1 MLSRRDLLKSALAS
15 SSLLALGRLV
25 PGFVY
30 NTALAAEQGK
40 DNILVVIEMNGGNDG
55 LNTVIPFANELYY
68 KNRPTLKIPK
78 EQVVKL
84 DDEVGLHPAMQQG
97 FGQMHQKSSLAV
109 IQGVGYPNP
118 DRSHFESMDRW
129 HMADPAR
136 KMATGWLGRSINEL
150 QGKSGGI
157 PIMHIGVGRLPL
169 SLQGSTTGA
178 ISVNNKQPYRLD
190 LGGGTEE
197 RHKARRKL
205 LEDLAAPDKD
215 ADKDNLLQF
224 VARREV
230 QTLSTLDRL
239 QAVLRGTGN
248 GNDQF
253 FDPQTGRI
261 LNNALPPKLQLIA
274 RLIQQEFGTRVFYV
288 MIDGFDTHSGQ
299 VEAHRGL
306 LQQVS
311 DGIFQMFQ
319 TLQQGGHDKRVLV
332 MTFSEFGRRV
342 KENGSGTDHG
352 AASCMFVAGPGVKGG
367 VVGKHPS
374 LEKLDDGDLIHHTD
388 FRRVYATL
396 LDDWLG
402 VDSKAV
408 LAGKFESLGFVKK
421 A

>member
-15 SSLLALGRLV
+15 SSLLALGKVV

-55 LNTVIPFANELYY
+55 LNTVIPYADDLYH
-68 KNRPTLKIPK
+68 KNRPTLKQTK
-78 EQVVKL
+78 DQVIKL
-84 DDEVGLHPAMQQG
+84 DDHVGLNQAMQSFRQL
-97 FGQMHQKSSLAV
+97 HQKGELAV

-129 HMADPAR
+129 HMGDPNR
-136 KMATGWLGRSINEL
+136 KMATGWLGRSLNEL
-150 QGKSGGI
+150 QHKTGGI
-157 PIMHIGVGRLPL
+157 PIMHIGPNKLPL
-169 SLQGSTTGA
+169 ALQGSSTGA

-190 LGGGTEE
+190 LGGGTED
-197 RHKARRKL
+197 RLKARRKL
-205 LEDLAAPDKD
+205 LEDLAAPDKE

-239 QAVLRGTGN
+239 QAVLRGPNQG
-248 GNDQF
+248 DQPF
-253 FDPQTGRI
+253 YGPDGRF

-288 MIDGFDTHSGQ
+288 MIDGFDTHSAQ
-299 VEAHRGL
+299 DQAHRGI

-319 TLQQGGHDKRVLV
+319 VLQQGGHDKRVLV

-342 KENGSGTDHG
+342 KENGSKGTDHG

-374 LEKLDDGDLIHHTD
+374 LSDLDDGDLKYHTD

-396 LDDWLG
+396 LDNWLG

-408 LAGKFESLGFVKK
+408 LAGKFDTLDFIKK

>member
-1 MLSRRDLLKSALAS
+1 MLSRRELLKSALAG
-15 SSLLALGRLV
+15 SSLLALSKFV
-25 PGFVY
+25 PGFVF

-40 DNILVVIEMNGGNDG
+40 DTILVVIEMTGGNDG
-55 LNTVIPFANELYY
+55 LNTVIPYADDLYH
-68 KNRPTLKIPK
+68 KNRPTLKHTK

-84 DDEVGLHPAMQQG
+84 DDHVGLNQAMQSL
-97 FGQMHQKSSLAV
+97 GQMHQKGQLAV

-129 HMADPAR
+129 QMGDPNR
-136 KMATGWLGRSINEL
+136 KMATGWLGRSVNEL
-150 QGKSGGI
+150 QFKTGGI
-157 PIMHIGVGRLPL
+157 PMMHIGPNRLPL
-169 SLQGSTTGA
+169 ALQGAASAA
-178 ISVNNKQPYRLD
+178 ISVNDKQPYRLD
-190 LGGGTEE
+190 LGGGTDE

-205 LEDLAAPDKD
+205 LEDLAAPDKE

-224 VARREV
+224 IARREV

-239 QAVLRGTGN
+239 TAVLRGGN
-248 GNDQF
+248 QGNQQF
-253 FDPQTGRI
+253 YGPDGRF
-261 LNNALPPKLQLIA
+261 LNNALQPKLQLIA
-274 RLIQQEFGTRVFYV
+274 QLILQEFGTRVFYV
-288 MIDGFDTHSGQ
+288 TIDGFDTHSAQ
-299 VEAHRGL
+299 DQAHRAV

-319 TLQQGGHDKRVLV
+319 TLQQGGHDKRVLA

-342 KENGSGTDHG
+342 KENGSKGTDHG

-388 FRRVYATL
+388 FRQVYAAL
-396 LDDWLG
+396 LDQWLA

-408 LAGKFESLGFVKK
+408 LGGKFDKLDFIKK